1 MFSIRLCFKSESIYI
16 CMCLYIHI
24 SLYIFAICHFDRFSL
39 STMLKHFRLQNAM
52 DVKRIFNM
60 REIEKN
66 INIFFYVVL
75 FFYLGFV
82 AFALVVVIASFNPL
96 TTHAQR
102 CQLDAGTRC
111 VYSAMYIHTYV
122 CWERSDVDGGGTR
135 YHLGVAETSVP
146 QLS

>member
-1 MFSIRLCFKSESIYI
+1 MCRYILIEWTKEQKYYMFSIRLCLKSESIYI
-16 CMCLYIHI
+16 YMCLYIHI
-24 SLYIFAICHFDRFSL
+24 NLYIYIIFAICHFDRFSL
-39 STMLKHFRLQNAM
+39 STMLKHFRLQNAIN
-52 DVKRIFNM
+52 VKRIFNM

-102 CQLDAGTRC
+102 CQLHAGTRC
-111 VYSAMYIHTYV
+111 VYSSVHIHMYV
-122 CWERSDVDGGGTR
+122 G
-135 YHLGVAETSVP
+135 A
-146 QLS
+146 